1 MREVEKSAGSVEEA
15 IEAALEE
22 LGVSEQ
28 EAEVDIVQEPSKG
41 LLGLRSQEAVVR
53 VRVREEPIDEEAL
66 EEQAD
71 MAADFLEGLLN
82 AMDVKAEIDYDEVDG
97 VMYVD
102 IIGVDDDADMALLIG
117 KHGQTLDAL
126 QELLRTAVQ
135 RKTGE
140 RCRVML
146 DIEDYRKRR
155 RAKISERAREIAQT
169 VKRTG
174 KQQKLEPMSPYERKV
189 VHDTVAEVG
198 GLETI
203 SVGQDPERRVVIRRP
218 DKRA

>member
-218 DKRA
+218 DKPA